1 VKHPDGGNFVVFG
14 SGKFIETSDAAGPF
28 TTQSLY
34 GVRDLGSG
42 SVLRTDLVQQSILS
56 TVSGTQIDPGTGMVI
71 DSGIV
76 FRSGT
81 NNTVDYAGG
90 DMGWYM
96 DLPVASGESMPFNPL
111 TTGGLALF
119 STVAP
124 SSNPCEFGGE
134 SFVMALD
141 VYTGTASGYG
151 SFDADNDGSFSATES
166 VTSGGV
172 AQSTSIIGVRS
183 SVGITPT
190 PNVIGG
196 AGAGASGFSSVPEV
210 ARFSA
215 YGAASN
221 STGTSLLDLNGTGGF
236 AQVPL
241 SEALK
246 ATGRVL
252 WKEIVQ

>member
-1 VKHPDGGNFVVFG
+1 
-14 SGKFIETSDAAGPF
+14 
-28 TTQSLY
+28 
-34 GVRDLGSG
+34 
-42 SVLRTDLVQQSILS
+42 
-56 TVSGTQIDPGTGMVI
+56 M
-71 DSGIV
+71 
-76 FRSGT
+76 
-81 NNTVDYAGG
+81 
-90 DMGWYM
+90 
-96 DLPVASGESMPFNPL
+96 
-111 TTGGLALF
+111 GGLALF

-151 SFDADNDGSFSATES
+151 SFDADNDGSFSSIES

-172 AQSTSIIGVRS
+172 AQTSSIIGVRS

-196 AGAGASGFSSVPEV
+196 AGAGSGSSSIPEV

-221 STGTSLLDLNGTGGF
+221 SAGMSLLDLNGTGGF